1 VSGTGAKVVPFSS
14 RMMQRIDAVLGAL
27 LEPGRPVALV
37 NYPNHQNPGDNA
49 IWLGAQATLARLNV
63 PVGYTSDWSA
73 FSEAAMRRAIGSGT
87 LLLNGGGNF
96 GDVYAGQQQLREH
109 VLERCTDRRVIQLP
123 QSIWFRSRAGVERLR
138 RLCASHPDFILL
150 VREQQSHRLAGRWFD
165 APAILCPDMAF
176 GLGPLARPAG
186 ARQPLLWLGR
196 HDAEA
201 VARTVPAGVPLR
213 DWITADASAGMSAAE
228 RRILQLNRKL
238 VRFVAGDRGRT
249 ERRGRALAATFGPL
263 AAAWVRRGIE
273 IVSSADIVI
282 TDRLHAHV
290 FAILLGIPHVVLD
303 NSYGKVR
310 STFDTWTSECGLA
323 AWAND
328 GGAAL
333 RSAFH
338 LARAPVQFRR

>member
-1 VSGTGAKVVPFSS
+1 MSGTRATVVPFAS

-63 PVGYTSDWSA
+63 PVRYTSDWSA
-73 FSEAAMRRAIGSGT
+73 FSESAMRRAVGSAT

-96 GDVYAGQQQLREH
+96 GDVYAGQQELRER

-123 QSIWFRSRAGVERLR
+123 QSIWFRSRTNLERMR

-150 VREQQSHRLAGRWFD
+150 VRERQSQRLAGRWFD
-165 APAILCPDMAF
+165 VPAMLCPDMAF
-176 GLGPLARPAG
+176 GLGPMARLDRP
-186 ARQPLLWLGR
+186 RQLLLWLAR

-201 VARTVPAGVPLR
+201 VGRRVPAGIAAR
-213 DWITADASAGMSAAE
+213 DWIPADAAAGMSTAE
-228 RRILQLNRKL
+228 RRVLELNRKL
-238 VRFVAGDRGRT
+238 VRCAADERGRD
-249 ERRGRALAATFGPL
+249 ERRGDELAATFETL
-263 AAAWVRRGIE
+263 AAAWVRRGVE
-273 IVSSADIVI
+273 MLSSADVLI

-323 AWAND
+323 AWAD
-328 GGAAL
+328 DASAAL
-333 RSAFH
+333 RSAMRI
-338 LARAPVQFRR
+338 ARATA